1 MTAETFFANFGH
13 LADAPNGVQKL
24 RELILQLAVQGK
36 LVQQDPNDEPA
47 SVLLERIEAE
57 KRKLIATKEI
67 RPKKIT
73 VFDNVPYPLPK
84 NWSWVPIG
92 NICRDWGQ
100 KVPDKKFSYIEVSAI
115 DNEKGVVT
123 EPAVTTVANAPSRAI
138 KLVQPGT
145 VIYSTVRPYLLN
157 IAVIGKVFEPEPI
170 ASTAFAIVHPLG
182 GISSQYIFWFLRSP
196 FFVAY
201 VESKMLGVAYPA
213 INDSQFFSGLFP
225 LPPLEEQKR
234 IVAKVD
240 QLMAQCNELEASQQK
255 QQQGR
260 VRLNNTALDA
270 LLTASNPNE
279 FADHWERISTNFD
292 LLYDHPETIA
302 KLRAAI
308 LQLAVQGKLVPQ
320 DPNDEPA
327 SVLLER
333 IKADR
338 QSMISEGV
346 LKRFKPLSV
355 LERKNHPFITPS
367 GWEFERMGNLFQFID
382 YRGKTPEKVSS
393 GVKLITAKNV
403 RMGYLKEE
411 PQGFVTE
418 KTYHEWMTRGFPQIG
433 DLLFTTEAPMGN
445 VCLVENDEPFA
456 LAQRTINLHPF
467 GKQNS
472 LYIMFAIMSGTV
484 QSLISELATGMT
496 ATGIKAAKLK
506 LVPIPLPLLEE
517 QKRIVAKVDQL
528 MALCDELEAKLNQA
542 QQNSEKLMEA
552 AVREFLVAD
561 LTRNEQGQA
570 KLTS

>member
-1 MTAETFFANFGH
+1 MTVETFFANFGH
-13 LADAPNGVQKL
+13 LADVPNGVQKL

-36 LVQQDPNDEPA
+36 LVPQDPKDEPA
-47 SVLLERIEAE
+47 SVLLERVDSE
-57 KRKLIATKEI
+57 KEKLIAAKEI
-67 RPKKIT
+67 RAKKDVAI
-73 VFDNVPYPLPK
+73 DAAPYELPK
-84 NWSWVPIG
+84 SWSWVPIG

-100 KVPDKKFSYIEVSAI
+100 KVPDKQFSYIDVSAI
-115 DNEKGVVT
+115 DNEKGVVA
-123 EPAVTTVANAPSRAI
+123 EPAVTEAADAPSRAR

-157 IAVIGKVFEPEPI
+157 IAVIDKEFDPEPI

-196 FFVAY
+196 VFIGY

-240 QLMAQCNELEASQQK
+240 QLMALCDELEARQQK

-260 VRLNNTALDA
+260 VRLNNAALDA
-270 LLTASNPNE
+270 LLTAREPIE
-279 FADHWERISTNFD
+279 FADHWQRINSNFD

-333 IKADR
+333 IAKERELLVKQKKIKSAKPPVDFQGLDELKKKLPTNWSWVRLSEIADVVRGGSPRPAGDPRFYNGEIPFLKVADVSRAPGKMVVGFNASIKKAGLNKTR
-338 QSMISEGV
+338 
-346 LKRFKPLSV
+346 
-355 LERKNHPFITPS
+355 
-367 GWEFERMGNLFQFID
+367 FID
-382 YRGKTPEKVSS
+382 RRTVLFTNS
-393 GVKLITAKNV
+393 GATLGIPAICDFPATFNDGIAAFVELSAFV
-403 RMGYLKEE
+403 FDEYLYLYLKALSQWFMEVASRG
-411 PQGFVTE
+411 QGQ
-418 KTYHEWMTRGFPQIG
+418 P
-433 DLLFTTEAPMGN
+433 
-445 VCLVENDEPFA
+445 
-456 LAQRTINLHPF
+456 NL
-467 GKQNS
+467 NTD
-472 LYIMFAIMSGTV
+472 I
-484 QSLISELATGMT
+484 
-496 ATGIKAAKLK
+496 IKSTWF
-506 LVPIPLPLLEE
+506 PLPSLAE

-542 QQNSEKLMEA
+542 QQHSEKLMGA
-552 AVREFLVAD
+552 TIRQLLVA
-561 LTRNEQGQA
+561 
-570 KLTS
+570 